1 MTFFHLF
8 TGQEPSILISNCKI
22 SNNSQSGI
30 ELNDAIGPSKISH
43 TAVKGNGVGLQVKN
57 SRGRLHVVSSV
68 FEANENDGVEMNT
81 MKGPAEFESVNSSKN
96 QASGIAI
103 NIGTFSFQMTESRT
117 EDNSNQGLFITNQL
131 NSTINISNTHL
142 SRNKGGHGI
151 YMRDFSEDCQ
161 IQLSNIWSLE
171 NGWHGAWF
179 QSVTASSFEVTS
191 SLLDRNSR
199 SGMYLEKL
207 TTERLN
213 LKNVSTSKN
222 YNYGLIIERGV
233 TSAIIDSWYSIG
245 NQYDGLNLK
254 RQEGKVSVKHCVVH
268 SNKKNGL
275 LFTDGANARL
285 QSVQLKN
292 CHVSENGEYGFW
304 FDINTAFSNYQDNY
318 TITVS
323 NSIISNNTL
332 GGCRLSPMSCYWK
345 VFSLHRRVELL
356 FDGNVVRENQKFG
369 LLVDGP
375 EWYEAKAVLANNTFE
390 ENIGFAIKIAY
401 KNFSYS
407 VCKVFNSFP
416 VRVQILAN
424 IFRKNKGEYTCLID
438 YNTLPTKRQVI
449 INNNWFLKNQEIKSF
464 SSSGIRTETQAVI
477 AVTEGNIT
485 VEHNSFDNPLFP
497 HDFAIFFKDKDR
509 VILAR
514 ENWWGTRDECKVKER
529 IFDFEDR
536 VELPRIQYYPFL
548 LSRNSTSA
556 YVHSGLRPS
565 CFVRGNKIAGILDE
579 TVSIKN
585 DFSPYQVIGDVIVQ
599 PRGVL
604 TIEHGVTIEFPLK
617 GLFLVHGQIIIR
629 GSSKERVK
637 FIPKTPSAEKL
648 RLVEGPSPWEGKVEI
663 WFNNTWLPVC
673 MRSYQYEYKIAC
685 RQLGYEWMKSYHNNT
700 NGKDN
705 MFLHNFRCDAD
716 QSDNITDCNRK
727 NWTSSS
733 SCTANVLYVSCK
745 TPYWAGIH
753 LAVTSK
759 KSFLS
764 NVDIQYAGFAYR
776 EDLKIP
782 GIAFRIDLSRHNI
795 SGVSV
800 RNSAGIGFQM
810 MYTDPFKTSHD
821 IMNST
826 VTKTEL
832 DGIRLET
839 SFVNLM
845 RVNVIN
851 TKGYGFLYHFNWNS
865 LNKHVLTIADE
876 TVKKIIQMCSEN
888 ETFIDDSSLVYYLVV
903 TARSSVAC
911 QRIITVSQNY
921 TIGLQLIHHDVNSSA
936 PFHIYSTRN
945 KTSSK
950 LWDIESIRWSNR
962 PIWVTHNSSILLEN
976 SYHQNDYVSSI
987 HLLLFLIKGG
997 FYIQHLLTST

>member
-1 MTFFHLF
+1 MNSIFLLF
-8 TGQEPSILISNCKI
+8 TVQEPSILISNCKF
-22 SNNSQSGI
+22 SNNSESGI
-30 ELNDAIGPSKISH
+30 ELNDAIGPSKISN
-43 TAVKGNGVGLQVKN
+43 TAVYGNSVGLLVKN

-68 FEANENDGVEMNT
+68 FETNGNNGVEINT
-81 MKGPAEFESVNSSKN
+81 IKGPVEFESVNSSKN
-96 QASGIAI
+96 KASGIEI
-103 NIGTFSFQMTESRT
+103 NTGTFSFQMTESRI
-117 EDNSNQGLFITNQL
+117 EDNLDRGLLIRHQL
-131 NSTINISNTHL
+131 NSTINVSNTHF
-142 SRNKGGHGI
+142 SRNKAGHGI
-151 YMRDFSEDCQ
+151 NMREFSEDCK
-161 IQLSNIWSLE
+161 IQLSNVWSLE

-179 QSVTASSFEVTS
+179 ENVTASSFQVTS
-191 SLLDRNSR
+191 SLFDRNSR

-207 TTERLN
+207 TAERLN

-222 YNYGLIIERGV
+222 YNYGLIIEQGV
-233 TSAIIDSWYSIG
+233 TSAIIDSWYSTG
-245 NQYDGLNLK
+245 NQYDGLNIK
-254 RQEGKVSVKHCVVH
+254 RQEGKILVKHCVVH

-275 LFTDGANARL
+275 LFVDGASSRL
-285 QSVQLKN
+285 QSVHLKN
-292 CHVSENGEYGFW
+292 CHVSENNEYGFW
-304 FDINTAFSNYQDNY
+304 FYINTAFSNYQVNY
-318 TITVS
+318 AITVS
-323 NSIISNNTL
+323 NSTISNNTL
-332 GGCRLSPMSCYWK
+332 GGCKLSPMSCYWK
-345 VFSLHRRVELL
+345 VYSLHRRIELL
-356 FDGNVVRENQKFG
+356 FVGNVVRGNQKFG

-375 EWYEAKAVLANNTFE
+375 EWYEAKAVLANNIFE

-407 VCKVFNSFP
+407 VCKVFNTFP
-416 VRVQILAN
+416 VQIQILAN
-424 IFRKNKGEYTCLID
+424 IVTKNKGKYTCLVD
-438 YNTLPTKRQVI
+438 YNTLPTKRQAI
-449 INNNWFLKNQEIKSF
+449 INNNWFLENQRIKSF
-464 SSSGIRTETQAVI
+464 SSSYIRTKTQAVI
-477 AVTEGNIT
+477 AITEGNIT
-485 VEHNSFDNPLFP
+485 VEHNSFENPLFP
-497 HDFAIFFKDKDR
+497 HDFAIFFKDQDR

-514 ENWWGTRDECKVKER
+514 KNWWGTKDECKVKER

-556 YVHSGLRPS
+556 YVHSGFRPS

-579 TVSIKN
+579 AVTIKN
-585 DFSPYQVIGDVIVQ
+585 DFSPYQVIGDVIIQ
-599 PRGVL
+599 PKGVL
-604 TIEHGVTIEFPLK
+604 TIEYGVTIKFPLK

-637 FIPKTPSAEKL
+637 FIPKTPSADKL

-663 WFNNTWLPVC
+663 WFNSTWLPVC
-673 MRSYQYEYKIAC
+673 MRSYQYEYKIVC
-685 RQLGYEWMKSYHNNT
+685 RQLGFEWVKSYHNDS

-705 MFLHNFRCDAD
+705 MFLHNVRCDAD
-716 QSDNITDCNRK
+716 QGDNVTDCNRN

-733 SCTANVLYVSCK
+733 SCPANVLYVSCK

-753 LAVTSK
+753 FTVTSK

-776 EDLKIP
+776 EDLGIP
-782 GIAFRIDLSRHNI
+782 GVACRIGLSRHNI

-810 MYTDPFKTSHD
+810 MYSDPFKTSND

-826 VTKTEL
+826 VSETEL

-839 SFVNLM
+839 PFVNLL
-845 RVNVIN
+845 RVNVIY

-876 TVKKIIQMCSEN
+876 TVKKRIQTCSEN
-888 ETFIDDSSLVYYLVV
+888 ETFIDDSSLVYYLAV
-903 TARSSVAC
+903 TARSSEAC
-911 QRIITVSQNY
+911 QRIITVSKNY

-945 KTSSK
+945 KNSSK
-950 LWDIESIRWSNR
+950 LWDIQSIKWSNR
-962 PIWVTHNSSILLEN
+962 PIWMTHNSSILLEN
-976 SYHQNDYVSSI
+976 SFHQNDYHSSI

-997 FYIQHLLTST
+997 FKFCF

>member
-8 TGQEPSILISNCKI
+8 TVQEPSILISNCKI

-131 NSTINISNTHL
+131 NSTINISNTHF

-304 FDINTAFSNYQDNY
+304 FDINTAFSNHQDNY

-782 GIAFRIDLSRHNI
+782 GIAFILPAL
-795 SGVSV
+795 V
-800 RNSAGIGFQM
+800 
-810 MYTDPFKTSHD
+810 FK
-821 IMNST
+821 
-826 VTKTEL
+826 
-832 DGIRLET
+832 
-839 SFVNLM
+839 
-845 RVNVIN
+845 
-851 TKGYGFLYHFNWNS
+851 
-865 LNKHVLTIADE
+865 
-876 TVKKIIQMCSEN
+876 
-888 ETFIDDSSLVYYLVV
+888 
-903 TARSSVAC
+903 
-911 QRIITVSQNY
+911 
-921 TIGLQLIHHDVNSSA
+921 
-936 PFHIYSTRN
+936 
-945 KTSSK
+945 
-950 LWDIESIRWSNR
+950 
-962 PIWVTHNSSILLEN
+962 
-976 SYHQNDYVSSI
+976 
-987 HLLLFLIKGG
+987 
-997 FYIQHLLTST
+997 

>member
-8 TGQEPSILISNCKI
+8 TVQEPSILISNCKI

-131 NSTINISNTHL
+131 NSTINISNTHF

-304 FDINTAFSNYQDNY
+304 FDINTAFSNHQDNY

-449 INNNWFLKNQEIKSF
+449 INNNWFLENQEIKSF

-548 LSRNSTSA
+548 LSRNSTGA

-782 GIAFRIDLSRHNI
+782 GIAFILPAL
-795 SGVSV
+795 V
-800 RNSAGIGFQM
+800 
-810 MYTDPFKTSHD
+810 FK
-821 IMNST
+821 
-826 VTKTEL
+826 
-832 DGIRLET
+832 
-839 SFVNLM
+839 
-845 RVNVIN
+845 
-851 TKGYGFLYHFNWNS
+851 
-865 LNKHVLTIADE
+865 
-876 TVKKIIQMCSEN
+876 
-888 ETFIDDSSLVYYLVV
+888 
-903 TARSSVAC
+903 
-911 QRIITVSQNY
+911 
-921 TIGLQLIHHDVNSSA
+921 
-936 PFHIYSTRN
+936 
-945 KTSSK
+945 
-950 LWDIESIRWSNR
+950 
-962 PIWVTHNSSILLEN
+962 
-976 SYHQNDYVSSI
+976 
-987 HLLLFLIKGG
+987 
-997 FYIQHLLTST
+997 

>member
-1 MTFFHLF
+1 M
-8 TGQEPSILISNCKI
+8 ISNCKI

-131 NSTINISNTHL
+131 NSTINISNTHF

-449 INNNWFLKNQEIKSF
+449 INNNWFLENQEIKSF

-548 LSRNSTSA
+548 LSRNSTGA

-565 CFVRGNKIAGILDE
+565 CFVRGNKISGILDE

-716 QSDNITDCNRK
+716 QSDNITDCNKK

-795 SGVSV
+795 SEVSV
-800 RNSAGIGFQM
+800 RNSAGIGVQM

-839 SFVNLM
+839 SFVNLL

-851 TKGYGFLYHFNWNS
+851 TKGYGFLNHFNWNS

-888 ETFIDDSSLVYYLVV
+888 ETFIDDSSVVYYLVL

-911 QRIITVSQNY
+911 QRIITVSQKY